1 VQINYDPTR
10 ISFEELLNVFWNSH
24 NPTMQS
30 WSRQYMS
37 IIFYHNEEQERLA
50 IESKHREEVKLG
62 RKIFTEI
69 VPMSMFY
76 LAEEYH
82 QKYYLRQVPELMKD
96 LTAIYPDTED
106 FISSTAVTR
115 LNGYAGGYGTLATLK
130 EQLNSVGLSE
140 EGKEE
145 LLEITQKGLT
155 PICPVP

>member
-1 VQINYDPTR
+1 
-10 ISFEELLNVFWNSH
+10 
-24 NPTMQS
+24 MQS

-96 LTAIYPDTED
+96 LTAIYPDIED